1 MQTLL
6 LKQSKVFNVR
16 LTRTGNFLFKT
27 IALRKGHRVAEVV
40 IEIEVWIGMRVVIMP
55 GVRIGNGA
63 IVRAGAIVTKY
74 FPNYAIVGGVPA
86 RIIKYRK

>member
-1 MQTLL
+1 M
-6 LKQSKVFNVR
+6 
-16 LTRTGNFLFKT
+16 
-27 IALRKGHRVAEVV
+27 

-63 IVRAGAIVTKY
+63 IVRAGAIVTKD